1 MYQLIRARV
10 LPKALAAQWTDLN
23 AANQIVATL
32 YSSYRAI
39 FLVVLPPGETEPVY
53 VDFVQLQAEY
63 AQYPNTLSVLLQVLG
78 DRTLDTV
85 PQLPDAT
92 VDYIKYSDAVRVG
105 YRCQFASAGHIYPST
120 YPTQDLPDLKI
131 TRPDTDTDLSLL
143 HSHCLLSVNGYYHRT
158 DTDGQACWILEGGKS
173 ARALN
178 RNHIGITSFLD
189 VGTLTKLGLQDS
201 WITPAPGY
209 TTLKDKILITVPEDQ
224 GFLPKSWFLILGGYL
239 VLPEQG
245 VLWQMGDRQYCLDL
259 TRLPY
264 LERLLESK
272 AGIDLS
278 DLQLTPSELNASN
291 LNLAEVWSDAVIRRY
306 LLLSQSFLVG
316 VDRDHLFYSKQSL
329 RQFNEPGVFTCVQEP
344 TAPLLVG
351 YGRTA
356 EYWKVLE
363 DRVWAVTAQDTYL
376 RNYMFNELAQ
386 GLLVNVTD
394 QLENR
399 RPDFISQGALL
410 VMGAYGPK
418 ESQ

>member
-1 MYQLIRARV
+1 
-10 LPKALAAQWTDLN
+10 
-23 AANQIVATL
+23 
-32 YSSYRAI
+32 
-39 FLVVLPPGETEPVY
+39 
-53 VDFVQLQAEY
+53 
-63 AQYPNTLSVLLQVLG
+63 
-78 DRTLDTV
+78 
-85 PQLPDAT
+85 
-92 VDYIKYSDAVRVG
+92 
-105 YRCQFASAGHIYPST
+105 
-120 YPTQDLPDLKI
+120 
-131 TRPDTDTDLSLL
+131 
-143 HSHCLLSVNGYYHRT
+143 
-158 DTDGQACWILEGGKS
+158 
-173 ARALN
+173 
-178 RNHIGITSFLD
+178 
-189 VGTLTKLGLQDS
+189 
-201 WITPAPGY
+201 
-209 TTLKDKILITVPEDQ
+209 
-224 GFLPKSWFLILGGYL
+224 
-239 VLPEQG
+239 
-245 VLWQMGDRQYCLDL
+245 MGDRQYCLDL

-272 AGIDLS
+272 ASIDLS

-291 LNLAEVWSDAVIRRY
+291 LNLAEIWSDAVIRRY

-376 RNYMFNELAQ
+376 RNYMFKELNPA
-386 GLLVNVTD
+386 LLVNVTD

>member
-1 MYQLIRARV
+1 MYTLVRARV
-10 LPKALAAQWTDLN
+10 LPKTLAAQWTDLD
-23 AANQIVATL
+23 AGNQIVATL

-53 VDFVQLQAEY
+53 VDFAQLQAEY
-63 AQYPNTLSVLLQVLG
+63 AQYPNTLSILLQVLG
-78 DRTLDTV
+78 DRALDTV
-85 PQLPDAT
+85 PQLPDDT
-92 VDYIKYSDAVRVG
+92 VDYVRYSDAVRVG

-120 YPTQDLPDLKI
+120 YPTQDLPDLKV

-158 DTDGQACWILEGGKS
+158 DTDETDCWIIDGGKS

-178 RNHIGITSFLD
+178 RNHIGITSFLN
-189 VGTLTKLGLQDS
+189 VGPLTKLSLQEA
-201 WITPAPGY
+201 WIGTPSGY
-209 TTLKDKILITVPEDQ
+209 SALKDKVLITIPEDQ
-224 GFLPKSWFLILGGYL
+224 GFLPKSWFLVLGGYL

-245 VLWQMGDRQYCLDL
+245 VLWQVGERQYYLDL

-272 AGIDLS
+272 ASIDLS
-278 DLQLTPSELNASN
+278 DLQLTPSELNTTN
-291 LNLAEVWSDAVIRRY
+291 LNVEEIWSDAVIRRY

-316 VDRDHLFYSKQSL
+316 VNRAHLFYGKQSL
-329 RQFNEPGVFTCVQEP
+329 RQFNEPGVFTCLQEP

-363 DRVWAVTAQDTYL
+363 DQIWAVTAQDTYL
-376 RNYMFNELAQ
+376 RNYMFN
-386 GLLVNVTD
+386 GLTQAALVNVTD
-394 QLENR
+394 QLENL
-399 RPDFISQGALL
+399 RPSFISQGALL

>member
-1 MYQLIRARV
+1 MYSFLKVRV
-10 LPKALAAQWTDLN
+10 LPKTLAAQWSDLDASN
-23 AANQIVATL
+23 LIVASL

-53 VDFVQLQAEY
+53 VDFAQLQVEY

-78 DRTLDTV
+78 DRALDTV
-85 PQLPDAT
+85 PQLPDET
-92 VDYIKYSDAVRVG
+92 VDYVKYSDAVRVG

-120 YPTQDLPDLKI
+120 YPTQDLPDLKV
-131 TRPDTDTDLSLL
+131 TRPETDTDLSLL
-143 HSHCLLSVNGYYHRT
+143 HSHCLLSVNGYYHQT
-158 DTDGQACWILEGGKS
+158 DTDGEACWILGGGKS
-173 ARALN
+173 AHALN
-178 RNHIGITSFLD
+178 ANHIGITSFLD
-189 VGTLTKLGLQDS
+189 VGRVTKLGLQDS
-201 WITPAPGY
+201 WIGLPPGY
-209 TTLKDKILITVPEDQ
+209 DLLMDKILITVPEDQ
-224 GFLPKSWFLILGGYL
+224 GFQPKSWFLVLGGYL

-245 VLWQMGDRQYCLDL
+245 VLWQTGDRQYCLDL

-272 AGIDLS
+272 TSIDLS
-278 DLQLTPSELNASN
+278 DLQLTPSELNANN
-291 LNLAEVWSDAVIRRY
+291 LNLAEIWSDAVIRRY

-329 RQFNEPGVFTCVQEP
+329 RQFNEPGVFTCIQEP